1 MTAQAK
7 MAGTVACDLAT
18 GDDSSRG
25 KQRREL
31 AEPGVA
37 EPGVA
42 NPRPD
47 LDPNK
52 PINPVS
58 GSFSLE
64 SRWVVSKPKLL
75 LIFKF

>member
-1 MTAQAK
+1 VTAQAK

-31 AEPGVA
+31 AEPGVT
-37 EPGVA
+37 

-64 SRWVVSKPKLL
+64 LRWVLSKPKLL
-75 LIFKF
+75 LISKF